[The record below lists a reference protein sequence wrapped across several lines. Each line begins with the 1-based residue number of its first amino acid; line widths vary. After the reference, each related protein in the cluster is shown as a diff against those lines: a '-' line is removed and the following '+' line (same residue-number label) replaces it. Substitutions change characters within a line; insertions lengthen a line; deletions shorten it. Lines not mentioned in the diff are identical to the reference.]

1 MQSYVTYKMALL
13 LSVPCLGAPAT
24 PPPPQQGLLV
34 SGGYRIQDTWA
45 DSRLTVELLYG
56 NGSSCWLPS
65 LPEGRWSHS
74 QSGLVICGG
83 GAGEETRGSCS
94 ALVAGAWLP
103 SHTLQ
108 VQRWNHLSWETEGGI
123 LLLGGWDSGAG
134 RTTELLSPTS
144 STTTEKFVLPYE
156 TRYGRR
162 RKNKTILYVAY
173 CRQGCSISVP
183 NMDRL
188 VVTGGRASTS
198 GYAGLARVQ
207 EYSAQGATTQLPD
220 LTQPRYDHGCAHY
233 YDNTYQLVRHL
244 TC

>member
-83 GAGEETRGSCS
+83 GAGEETRASCS

-103 SHTLQ
+103 FHTLQ

-123 LLLGGWDSGAG
+123 LLLGQH
-134 RTTELLSPTS
+134 
-144 STTTEKFVLPYE
+144 TTTVIKPAPVMTDDVGGGPYW
-156 TRYGRR
+156 T
-162 RKNKTILYVAY
+162 
-173 CRQGCSISVP
+173 
-183 NMDRL
+183 
-188 VVTGGRASTS
+188 TGMG
-198 GYAGLARVQ
+198 
-207 EYSAQGATTQLPD
+207 
-220 LTQPRYDHGCAHY
+220 
-233 YDNTYQLVRHL
+233 
-244 TC
+244 

>member
-1 MQSYVTYKMALL
+1 MQFYVTYKMALL
-13 LSVPCLGAPAT
+13 KSLPCLGAPAT

-83 GAGEETRGSCS
+83 GAGEETRASCS

-134 RTTELLSPTS
+134 RTTELLSPAS
-144 STTTEKFVLPYE
+144 STTSEKFVLPYE
-156 TRYGRR
+156 TR
-162 RKNKTILYVAY
+162 
-173 CRQGCSISVP
+173 
-183 NMDRL
+183 
-188 VVTGGRASTS
+188 
-198 GYAGLARVQ
+198 
-207 EYSAQGATTQLPD
+207 
-220 LTQPRYDHGCAHY
+220 
-233 YDNTYQLVRHL
+233 
-244 TC
+244 